1 MFRSRRAL
9 HSLSQHIHPLGSTAA
24 RSTTRS
30 IYHSKMAGSNLF
42 RSERLV
48 YRAIEDSDEDLDF
61 IHSISL
67 DAEGFA
73 NGMDLAL
80 VPQNKD
86 ATKRWKQRL
95 ETAIIAVIVCLP
107 PPSGPE
113 QATGTDTAK
122 DDAPAPTQAQPDKKA
137 AGPTPIGLISL
148 AGSTSMRTAQ
158 HRNANVGI
166 DILPPYQRRG
176 YGSEAIRWVVGWGFQ
191 DYGLHRIGIE
201 SFSHNEGAGRLYERL
216 GFVPEQ
222 RKREVL
228 WFRGGWSDL
237 LGFAMLEDEWR
248 ERERQRRELG
258 QEQAARSA

>member
-1 MFRSRRAL
+1 
-9 HSLSQHIHPLGSTAA
+9 
-24 RSTTRS
+24 
-30 IYHSKMAGSNLF
+30 MAGSNLF
-42 RSERLV
+42 KSERLL
-48 YRAIEDSDEDLDF
+48 YRAIEDNDEDLDF

-73 NGMDLAL
+73 NGVDLAL

-95 ETAIIAVIVCLP
+95 EQAIIAVI
-107 PPSGPE
+107 
-113 QATGTDTAK
+113 
-122 DDAPAPTQAQPDKKA
+122 AQQPGKKA

-148 AGSTSMRTAQ
+148 SGSTSMRTAQ

-176 YGSEAIRWVVGWGFQ
+176 HGSEAIRWVVAWGFRV
-191 DYGLHRIGIE
+191 YGLHRIGIE

-222 RKREVL
+222 RKREAL
-228 WFRGGWSDL
+228 WFRGGWSDV

-248 ERERQRRELG
+248 ERERERQGRELG
-258 QEQAARSA
+258 QGQSAGSA

>member
-1 MFRSRRAL
+1 MV
-9 HSLSQHIHPLGSTAA
+9 
-24 RSTTRS
+24 
-30 IYHSKMAGSNLF
+30 GSNLF
-42 RSERLV
+42 KSERLI

-80 VPQNKD
+80 VPQNRE
-86 ATKRWKQRL
+86 ATKRWRQRL

-107 PPSGPE
+107 SPSDPE
-113 QATGTDTAK
+113 PATGAGAK
-122 DDAPAPTQAQPDKKA
+122 DEAPAQQPSKKA

-148 AGSTSMRTAQ
+148 SGSTSMRTAQ
-158 HRNANVGI
+158 HRNANIGI

-176 YGSEAIRWVVGWGFQ
+176 YGSEAIRWVVGWGFEA
-191 DYGLHRIGIE
+191 YGLHRIGIE

-222 RKREVL
+222 RKREAL

-248 ERERQRRELG
+248 ERERERERQGQKLG